1 MTEYADQPGCTGGK
15 FVVVESSRSV
25 SCPLNPFRKRR
36 NILKKMT
43 AVGVL
48 VCIALFASLFFLMS
62 NQAARGAS
70 DTVAA
75 ITQLENE
82 SVKADLSTDSSW
94 VKKNLADDYIGGD
107 SFGAWETRSE
117 TIKDAEDTS
126 KNKTT
131 SESMSDLKVT
141 AYPGAA
147 IARYKA
153 TYDRLYHG
161 THRARTIICTD
172 TWIDESGAWKQAASH
187 CSQTK

>member
-1 MTEYADQPGCTGGK
+1 MHLTYQELAYRRHLCSIRVVTRTEKFPMTEYADQPGCTGGK

-82 SVKADLSTDSSW
+82 SVKA
-94 VKKNLADDYIGGD
+94 
-107 SFGAWETRSE
+107 
-117 TIKDAEDTS
+117 
-126 KNKTT
+126 
-131 SESMSDLKVT
+131 
-141 AYPGAA
+141 
-147 IARYKA
+147 
-153 TYDRLYHG
+153 
-161 THRARTIICTD
+161 
-172 TWIDESGAWKQAASH
+172 
-187 CSQTK
+187 

>member
-1 MTEYADQPGCTGGK
+1 M
-15 FVVVESSRSV
+15 
-25 SCPLNPFRKRR
+25 
-36 NILKKMT
+36 KKMT

-48 VCIALFASLFFLMS
+48 VSIALFASLFFLMS

-147 IARYKA
+147 IARYKE